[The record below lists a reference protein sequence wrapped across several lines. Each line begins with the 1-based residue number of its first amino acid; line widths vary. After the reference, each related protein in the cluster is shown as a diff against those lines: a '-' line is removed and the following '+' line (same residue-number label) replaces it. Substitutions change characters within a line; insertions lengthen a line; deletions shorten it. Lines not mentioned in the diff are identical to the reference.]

1 MNTLVL
7 HTDSL
12 AVTEYDTPFTGLSG
26 DFEATA
32 DGLFSVGSTLD
43 DTARIP
49 VTATFG
55 MPLTAS
61 KNRQRPQYLYVFGT
75 GLKGLKTT
83 VLTSGG
89 SDYTYPGDE
98 RHDRAMRFTL
108 GRGIRDNY
116 LQFQIIGTGIEA
128 LAIDRAEFVTAESST
143 RRL

>member
-55 MPLTAS
+55 MPLTSS

-83 VLTSGG
+83 V
-89 SDYTYPGDE
+89 
-98 RHDRAMRFTL
+98 FT
-108 GRGIRDNY
+108 R
-116 LQFQIIGTGIEA
+116 
-128 LAIDRAEFVTAESST
+128 
-143 RRL
+143 

>member
-1 MNTLVL
+1 MNTIVL

-12 AVTEYDTPFTGLSG
+12 AVTEYSTMFTGLAG
-26 DFEATA
+26 DYETTA
-32 DGLFSVGSTLD
+32 AGLFSVGTTLD

-55 MPLTAS
+55 MPLTSS

-83 VLTSGG
+83 VFTSSGD
-89 SDYTYPGDE
+89 DYIYTGDE
-98 RHDRAMRFTL
+98 RHDRTMRFTL

-116 LQFQIIGTGIEA
+116 LQFQLVGTGVEA